1 MKHPLSGCRRFP
13 LSTFGGGGRSARDD
27 TIAAGRPL
35 LGVPA
40 LGYASFTGNG

>member
-13 LSTFGGGGRSARDD
+13 LSTFGGGGRPARHD
-27 TIAAGRPL
+27 TIAAGR
-35 LGVPA
+35 VPA